1 MLPVTTSAAVADLI
15 WLLAR
20 GLVASCAGLVLCVA
34 VIATYRLFLHP
45 LACVPGPTCAAVSN
59 IWQARNV
66 RNGRMAE
73 LAKTL
78 HQQYGEVVR
87 VGPDEVWF
95 NSKEAFNQIYS
106 PGKGYEKS
114 DFYRELRNAPAEFTQ
129 LMLAVATCLNR
140 PRLDWRLR
148 PHFQDTLDLL
158 SERDVRRYRLQ
169 RKMIGRTYHVSN
181 VIKFEAAVDGV
192 LERVVHKLESLQG
205 AEVDLKEWMHIIAV
219 ECLGACVLSWSPG
232 MLREGSDWGTISHS
246 YQAWRRKSFFGLFPI
261 LTKLEL
267 WSPGIGRAFARLC
280 GVTYQTPENF
290 RSFFPDVNRRVIR
303 RLKSAL
309 RANPAKDDRQDL
321 LADLIQLHKDKPEFN
336 ETYLKKMAVTNF
348 GAGHETMA
356 STLTSVLA
364 MIGSHPRTQ
373 MQVTREVR
381 NAPGGVAAYGHAAKL
396 PYTRA
401 ATKEAMRLYPVLAM
415 SLPRKA
421 PADGLHVHGRWI
433 PPNTTVGCNPVAL
446 HRNEAIFGPHAEA
459 FDPTRWLLSAET
471 SAERLRMRERYSL
484 AWGGGA
490 RTCPGRNL
498 AELVVFKVVAG
509 LLARFD
515 VEVTT
520 MPPEEA
526 QRTYFLSMLTGVK
539 VKFLPA
545 AGFPEPRE

>member
-1 MLPVTTSAAVADLI
+1 MSSVSVSAAVAELI

-20 GLVASCAGLVLCVA
+20 GLVGGCVGLVLCGA
-34 VIATYRLFLHP
+34 VIATYRIFLHP
-45 LACVPGPTCAAVSN
+45 LSRVPGPRWAAVSN
-59 IWQARNV
+59 VWHAYHV

-78 HQQYGEVVR
+78 HQKYGEAVR
-87 VGPDEVWF
+87 VGPNEVWF
-95 NSKEAFNQIYS
+95 NSREAFDQIYS

-114 DFYRELRNAPAEFTQ
+114 DFYLS
-129 LMLAVATCLNR
+129 TCLNR
-140 PRLDWRLR
+140 PRFDWRLR

-169 RKMIGRTYHVSN
+169 RKLIGRSYHASN
-181 VIKFEAAVDGV
+181 VIKFEAAVDEV
-192 LERVVHKLESLQG
+192 VERAVQKLESLQG
-205 AEVDLKEWMHIIAV
+205 SEVDLKEWMHIIAV

-232 MLREGSDWGTISHS
+232 MLRDGTDWGTITHS
-246 YQAWRRKSFFGLFPI
+246 YQGWRRKSVFGLFPI
-261 LTKLEL
+261 MTKLEL
-267 WSPGIGRAFARLC
+267 LSPDVGRAFANLC
-280 GVTYQTPENF
+280 GVTYKTPGNF
-290 RSFFPDVNRRVIR
+290 RPFFPGVNRRVIR

-309 RANPAKDDRQDL
+309 RPNPAKDDRQDL

-364 MIGSHPRTQ
+364 MIGSHPQ
-373 MQVTREVR
+373 AQLQVAQEIR
-381 NAPGGVAAYGHAAKL
+381 NIPGGVTAYAHAAKL

-401 ATKEAMRLYPVLAM
+401 ATKEAMRLHPVLAM

-421 PADGLHVHGRWI
+421 PATGLHVHGRWI
-433 PPNTTVGCNPVAL
+433 PPDTTVGCNPVAL
-446 HRNEAIFGPHAEA
+446 HRNEAIFGPDAEA
-459 FDPTRWLLSAET
+459 FDPGRWLLGAET
-471 SAERLRMRERYSL
+471 LRMRDRYSL

-520 MPPEEA
+520 MPAAED

-545 AGFPEPRE
+545 AAATATAKASQG

>member
-1 MLPVTTSAAVADLI
+1 MLRPHGTNVQTLTRPVS
-15 WLLAR
+15 
-20 GLVASCAGLVLCVA
+20 
-34 VIATYRLFLHP
+34 
-45 LACVPGPTCAAVSN
+45 
-59 IWQARNV
+59 
-66 RNGRMAE
+66 
-73 LAKTL
+73 
-78 HQQYGEVVR
+78 
-87 VGPDEVWF
+87 
-95 NSKEAFNQIYS
+95 
-106 PGKGYEKS
+106 
-114 DFYRELRNAPAEFTQ
+114 
-129 LMLAVATCLNR
+129 TCLNK

-169 RKMIGRTYHVSN
+169 RKLIGRTYHASK
-181 VIKFEAAVDGV
+181 VIKFEAAIEDV
-192 LERVVHKLESLQG
+192 LERAVQKLESLQG

-232 MLREGSDWGTISHS
+232 MLRDGSDRGTILHS
-246 YQAWRRKSFFGLFPI
+246 YQGWRRRSFFGLFPI
-261 LTKLEL
+261 MTKLEL
-267 WSPGIGRAFARLC
+267 WSPGIGRAFGSLC
-280 GVTYQTPENF
+280 GVTYKTPEHF
-290 RSFFPDVNRRVIR
+290 RPFFPVRVPLTRPCPRAKPADAQQDVNKRVLR

-309 RANPAKDDRQDL
+309 RPNPAKDDRQDL

-364 MIGSHPRTQ
+364 MIGSHPQ
-373 MQVTREVR
+373 AQLQVAQEVREV
-381 NAPGGVAAYGHAAKL
+381 PGGVTAYAHAAKL

-421 PADGLHVHGRWI
+421 PPDGLHVHGRWI
-433 PPNTTVGCNPVAL
+433 PPGTTVGCNPVAL
-446 HRNEAIFGPHAEA
+446 HRNEAIFGPRAEA
-459 FDPTRWLLSAET
+459 FDPARWLPGAET
-471 SAERLRMRERYSL
+471 GAETLRMRDRYSL

-498 AELVVFKVVAG
+498 AELVVFKTVAG

-545 AGFPEPRE
+545 AELVNSMQVDAT